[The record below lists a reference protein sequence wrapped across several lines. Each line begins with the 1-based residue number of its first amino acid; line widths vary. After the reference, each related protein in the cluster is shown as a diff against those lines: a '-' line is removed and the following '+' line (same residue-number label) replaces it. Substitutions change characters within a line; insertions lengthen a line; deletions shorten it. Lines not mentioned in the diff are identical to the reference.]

1 LIFISGSLTPVRTAQ
16 LRERWEFIMKKNY
29 SRSTKVLV
37 LLTTLMFVV
46 ANAAPANA
54 ANQTITCYKGTIVK
68 KVTAAKPKC
77 PTGYTTTKPKVTTK
91 PTVPAAAATVAF
103 SGTYKGSLAIVWG
116 DTYLQVT
123 SVTGKGTGN
132 VLGLTDMSGTA
143 AAAPAGLCDSF
154 DAKGS
159 IGGGGNTLNVSFDA
173 SAKGCAEDESAPT
186 TIKITGNAQ
195 ITGGTGKY
203 AGATG
208 TLKVSG
214 VFSVKG
220 GAKETAAFTMDVS
233 GNIKTK

>member
-1 LIFISGSLTPVRTAQ
+1 
-16 LRERWEFIMKKNY
+16 MKKTY
-29 SRSTKVLV
+29 SRKVKVLV
-37 LLTTLMFVV
+37 LLTAFAFLFAQGV
-46 ANAAPANA
+46 PANA
-54 ANQTITCYKGTIVK
+54 ANKTITCYKGTIVK
-68 KVTAAKPKC
+68 KVTAVKPKC
-77 PTGYTTTKPKVTTK
+77 PTGYTTTKPKVTAKPTATTK
-91 PTVPAAAATVAF
+91 PVAGAIVAF
-103 SGTYKGSLAIVWG
+103 SGTYKGTLAIVWG

-123 SVTGKGTGN
+123 SVTAKGTGN
-132 VLGLTDMSGTA
+132 VLGLTDMTGTGS
-143 AAAPAGLCDSF
+143 AAPAGLCDTF
-154 DAKGS
+154 DGKGS
-159 IGGGGNTLNVSFDA
+159 IGGGGNTLNVAFDT

-220 GAKETAAFTMDVS
+220 GSKESAAITMDVS

>member
-1 LIFISGSLTPVRTAQ
+1 
-16 LRERWEFIMKKNY
+16 MKKSY
-29 SRSTKVLV
+29 SRKTKALGLV
-37 LLTTLMFVV
+37 IATAFMLI
-46 ANAAPANA
+46 NAAPANA
-54 ANQTITCYKGTIVK
+54 ANKTITCYKGTIVK

-77 PTGYTTTKPKVTTK
+77 PTGYSTTNPKVTTK
-91 PTVPAAAATVAF
+91 PTSTTKATTPAAAATVAF
-103 SGTYKGSLAIVWG
+103 SGTYEGNLAILWG
-116 DTYLQVT
+116 ATYLQVT

-132 VLGLTDMSGTA
+132 VLGLTDLTGTA
-143 AAAPAGLCDSF
+143 SAAPAGLCDSF

-159 IGGGGNTLNVSFDA
+159 IGGGGNTLNVSFDT

-203 AGATG
+203 VGATG

>member
-1 LIFISGSLTPVRTAQ
+1 MNISNSRTA
-16 LRERWEFIMKKNY
+16 
-29 SRSTKVLV
+29 KVLV
-37 LLTTLMFVV
+37 LFTAAILIL
-46 ANAAPANA
+46 ANAVPANA
-54 ANQTITCYKGTIVK
+54 ATKTITCYKGTIVK
-68 KVTAAKPKC
+68 KVTATNPKC

-91 PTVPAAAATVAF
+91 PAASAPAVSIAF
-103 SGTYKGSLAIVWG
+103 SGSYKGNLAIVWG

-132 VLGLTDMSGTA
+132 VLGLTDLSGTA

-159 IGGGGNTLNVSFDA
+159 IGGGGNTINVSFDT

-203 AGATG
+203 VGATG

-214 VFSVKG
+214 VFNVKG

>member
-1 LIFISGSLTPVRTAQ
+1 MENLMNMQSSRKARIF
-16 LRERWEFIMKKNY
+16 
-29 SRSTKVLV
+29 V
-37 LLTTLMFVV
+37 LLTTALFVF
-46 ANAAPANA
+46 ANAVPANA
-54 ANQTITCYKGTIVK
+54 ATKTITCYKGTVVK

-91 PTVPAAAATVAF
+91 PAAPAAAATVAF
-103 SGTYKGSLAIVWG
+103 SGTYKGNLAIVWG

-132 VLGLTDMSGTA
+132 VLGLTDLSGTA
-143 AAAPAGLCDSF
+143 AAAPAGLCDTF

-159 IGGGGNTLNVSFDA
+159 IGGGGNTLNVSFDT

>member
-1 LIFISGSLTPVRTAQ
+1 
-16 LRERWEFIMKKNY
+16 MKKSY
-29 SRSTKVLV
+29 SRKTKALVLV
-37 LLTTLMFVV
+37 IATAFVLV
-46 ANAAPANA
+46 NGAPANA
-54 ANQTITCYKGTIVK
+54 ANKTITCYKGTIVK

-77 PTGYTTTKPKVTTK
+77 PTGYSTTK
-91 PTVPAAAATVAF
+91 PTTKPTATTKATTPAAPATVAF
-103 SGTYKGSLAIVWG
+103 SGTYKGNLAIVWG

-132 VLGLTDMSGTA
+132 VLGLTDLSGTA

-159 IGGGGNTLNVSFDA
+159 IGGGGNTLNVSFDT

-220 GAKETAAFTMDVS
+220 GAKETAAFTMDVT

>member
-1 LIFISGSLTPVRTAQ
+1 MNMSNSRTA
-16 LRERWEFIMKKNY
+16 
-29 SRSTKVLV
+29 KVLV
-37 LLTTLMFVV
+37 LFTAAILIL
-46 ANAAPANA
+46 ANAVPANA
-54 ANQTITCYKGTIVK
+54 ATKTITCYKGTIVK
-68 KVTAAKPKC
+68 KVTAANPKC

-91 PTVPAAAATVAF
+91 PAASAPAASVAF
-103 SGTYKGSLAIVWG
+103 SGSYKGNLAIVWG

-132 VLGLTDMSGTA
+132 VLGLTDLSGTA

-159 IGGGGNTLNVSFDA
+159 IGGGGNTINVSFDT

-203 AGATG
+203 VGATG

-214 VFSVKG
+214 VFNVKG
-220 GAKETAAFTMDVS
+220 GAKETAAITMDVS

>member
-1 LIFISGSLTPVRTAQ
+1 MENIMNMQSSRKTRIF
-16 LRERWEFIMKKNY
+16 
-29 SRSTKVLV
+29 V
-37 LLTTLMFVV
+37 LLTTALFVF
-46 ANAAPANA
+46 ANAVPANA
-54 ANQTITCYKGTIVK
+54 ATKTKTCYKGTIVK

-91 PTVPAAAATVAF
+91 PAAPAAAATVAF
-103 SGTYKGSLAIVWG
+103 SGTYNGNLAIVWG

-132 VLGLTDMSGTA
+132 VLGLTDLSGTA
-143 AAAPAGLCDSF
+143 AAAPAGLCDTF

-159 IGGGGNTLNVSFDA
+159 IGGGGNTLNVSFDT

>member
-1 LIFISGSLTPVRTAQ
+1 MR
-16 LRERWEFIMKKNY
+16 KNH
-29 SRSTKVLV
+29 SRKAKVLV
-37 LLTTLMFVV
+37 LFTAMAFLFAQGV
-46 ANAAPANA
+46 PANA
-54 ANQTITCYKGTIVK
+54 ANKTITCYKGKLVK

-77 PTGYTTTKPKVTTK
+77 PTGYTTTKPKVTAKPTATATTK
-91 PTVPAAAATVAF
+91 PVADASVAF
-103 SGTYKGSLAIVWG
+103 SGTYKGKLSIVWG

-123 SVTGKGTGN
+123 GVNGTGSGN

-143 AAAPAGLCDSF
+143 AAAPAGICDTF

-159 IGGGGNTLNVSFDA
+159 ISGGGSSINVTFDS

-186 TIKITGNAQ
+186 TIKITGTAT

-208 TLKVSG
+208 VLKVTG
-214 VFSVKG
+214 TFSVKG
-220 GAKETAAFTMDVS
+220 GSKEDAAFTMDVS

>member
-1 LIFISGSLTPVRTAQ
+1 
-16 LRERWEFIMKKNY
+16 MKKTY
-29 SRSTKVLV
+29 SRKVKVLV
-37 LLTTLMFVV
+37 LLTAFTFLF
-46 ANAAPANA
+46 AQGIPANA
-54 ANQTITCYKGTIVK
+54 ASKTITCYKGTIVK

-91 PTVPAAAATVAF
+91 ATATPVAAAIAF
-103 SGTYKGSLAIVWG
+103 SGTYKGTLAIVWG

-123 SVTGKGTGN
+123 SVTAKGTGN
-132 VLGLTDMSGTA
+132 VLGLTDMTGTGS
-143 AAAPAGLCDSF
+143 AAPAGLCDTF
-154 DAKGS
+154 DGKGS
-159 IGGGGNTLNVSFDA
+159 IGGGGNTLNVAFDT

-220 GAKETAAFTMDVS
+220 GSKESAAFTMDVS

>member
-1 LIFISGSLTPVRTAQ
+1 MTKS
-16 LRERWEFIMKKNY
+16 Y
-29 SRSTKVLV
+29 SRKTQVIV
-37 LLTTLMFVV
+37 LLTASMFIFANGAL
-46 ANAAPANA
+46 ANAATK
-54 ANQTITCYKGTIVK
+54 TITCYKGTIVK

-77 PTGYTTTKPKVTTK
+77 PTGYSTTKPKVTAK
-91 PTVPAAAATVAF
+91 PTTPAAAATVAF
-103 SGTYKGSLAIVWG
+103 SGTYKGTLAIIWG

-123 SVTGKGTGN
+123 SVAGKGTGN

-154 DAKGS
+154 DAKGA
-159 IGGGGNTLNVSFDA
+159 IGGGGNTLNVSFDT

-186 TIKITGNAQ
+186 IIKVTGNAQ

>member
-1 LIFISGSLTPVRTAQ
+1 
-16 LRERWEFIMKKNY
+16 MKKTY
-29 SRSTKVLV
+29 SRKVKALV
-37 LLTTLMFVV
+37 LLTAFTFLFAQGV
-46 ANAAPANA
+46 PANA
-54 ANQTITCYKGTIVK
+54 ANKTITCYKGTIVK

-91 PTVPAAAATVAF
+91 PAATTKPVAGATVPF
-103 SGTYKGSLAIVWG
+103 SGTYKGKLSIVWG

-123 SVTGKGTGN
+123 GVNGSGTGN

-143 AAAPAGLCDSF
+143 SAAPAGLCDTF

-159 IGGGGNTLNVSFDA
+159 IAGGGSSLNLTFDS

-186 TIKITGNAQ
+186 TIKITGIAT

-203 AGATG
+203 VGATG
-208 TLKVSG
+208 TLKVTG
-214 VFSVKG
+214 TFSVKG
-220 GAKETAAFTMDVS
+220 GSKEDAAFTMDVS

>member
-1 LIFISGSLTPVRTAQ
+1 MNTHS
-16 LRERWEFIMKKNY
+16 
-29 SRSTKVLV
+29 SRKAKVLV
-37 LLTTLMFVV
+37 LLTALMFVF
-46 ANAAPANA
+46 ANAVPANA
-54 ANQTITCYKGTIVK
+54 ANKTITCYKGTIVK

-91 PTVPAAAATVAF
+91 PAAPAAAATVAF
-103 SGTYKGSLAIVWG
+103 SGTYKGNLAIVWG

-132 VLGLTDMSGTA
+132 VLGLTDLSGTA

-159 IGGGGNTLNVSFDA
+159 IGGGGNTITVAFDT
-173 SAKGCAEDESAPT
+173 SAKGCAEDETAPT

-233 GNIKTK
+233 GSIKTK

>member
-1 LIFISGSLTPVRTAQ
+1 MTKS
-16 LRERWEFIMKKNY
+16 Y
-29 SRSTKVLV
+29 SRKTQVIV
-37 LLTTLMFVV
+37 LLTASMFIF
-46 ANAAPANA
+46 ANGAPANA
-54 ANQTITCYKGTIVK
+54 ATKTITCYKGTIVK

-77 PTGYTTTKPKVTTK
+77 PTGYSTTKPKVSAK
-91 PTVPAAAATVAF
+91 PTTPAAAATVAF
-103 SGTYKGSLAIVWG
+103 SGTYKGTLAIVWG

-159 IGGGGNTLNVSFDA
+159 IGGGGNTLNVSFDT

-186 TIKITGNAQ
+186 TIKVTGNAQ

-208 TLKVSG
+208 ILKVSG

>member
-1 LIFISGSLTPVRTAQ
+1 MTKS
-16 LRERWEFIMKKNY
+16 Y
-29 SRSTKVLV
+29 SRKTQVLV
-37 LLTTLMFVV
+37 LLIAAMFVF
-46 ANAAPANA
+46 ANGVPANA
-54 ANQTITCYKGTIVK
+54 ATKTITCYKGTIVK

-77 PTGYTTTKPKVTTK
+77 PTGYSTIKPKVTAK
-91 PTVPAAAATVAF
+91 PTTPAAAATVAF
-103 SGTYKGSLAIVWG
+103 SGTYKGTLAIIWG

-159 IGGGGNTLNVSFDA
+159 IGGGGNTLSVSFDT

-186 TIKITGNAQ
+186 TIKVTGNAQ

>member
-1 LIFISGSLTPVRTAQ
+1 MT
-16 LRERWEFIMKKNY
+16 KNH
-29 SRSTKVLV
+29 SRKTQVLV
-37 LLTTLMFVV
+37 LLTAAMFVF
-46 ANAAPANA
+46 ANGVPANA
-54 ANQTITCYKGTIVK
+54 ATKTITCYKGTIVK

-77 PTGYTTTKPKVTTK
+77 PTGYSTTKPKVTAK
-91 PTVPAAAATVAF
+91 PTTPAAAATVAF
-103 SGTYKGSLAIVWG
+103 SGTYKGTLAIIWG

-159 IGGGGNTLNVSFDA
+159 IGGGGNTLSVSFDT

-186 TIKITGNAQ
+186 TIKVTGNAQ

-233 GNIKTK
+233 GSIKTK

>member
-1 LIFISGSLTPVRTAQ
+1 
-16 LRERWEFIMKKNY
+16 M
-29 SRSTKVLV
+29 LV
-37 LLTTLMFVV
+37 LLTAAMFVF
-46 ANAAPANA
+46 ANAVPANA
-54 ANQTITCYKGTIVK
+54 ANKTITCYKGTIVK

-91 PTVPAAAATVAF
+91 PVAPAAAASVAF
-103 SGTYKGSLAIVWG
+103 SGTYKGNLAIVWG

-132 VLGLTDMSGTA
+132 VLGLTDLSGTA

-159 IGGGGNTLNVSFDA
+159 IGGGGNTITVAFDT

>member
-1 LIFISGSLTPVRTAQ
+1 
-16 LRERWEFIMKKNY
+16 MKETY
-29 SRSTKVLV
+29 SRKVKVLV
-37 LLTTLMFVV
+37 LLTAFTFLF
-46 ANAAPANA
+46 AQGIPANA
-54 ANQTITCYKGTIVK
+54 ANKTITCYKGTIVK

-91 PTVPAAAATVAF
+91 PAATTKPVAGAIVPF
-103 SGTYKGSLAIVWG
+103 SGTYKGKLSIVWG

-123 SVTGKGTGN
+123 GVNGSGTGN

-143 AAAPAGLCDSF
+143 SAAPAGLCDTF

-159 IGGGGNTLNVSFDA
+159 IGGGGSSINVSFDS

-186 TIKITGNAQ
+186 TIKITGIAT

-203 AGATG
+203 VGATG
-208 TLKVSG
+208 TLKVTG
-214 VFSVKG
+214 TFSVKG
-220 GAKETAAFTMDVS
+220 GSKEDAAFTMDVS

>member
-1 LIFISGSLTPVRTAQ
+1 MT
-16 LRERWEFIMKKNY
+16 KNY
-29 SRSTKVLV
+29 SKKAKVLV
-37 LLTTLMFVV
+37 LLTAIMFIF
-46 ANAAPANA
+46 ANGVPANA
-54 ANQTITCYKGTIVK
+54 ATKSITCYKGTVVK

-91 PTVPAAAATVAF
+91 PAAPAAAATVAF
-103 SGTYKGSLAIVWG
+103 SGTYKGNLAIVWG

-123 SVTGKGTGN
+123 SITGKGTGN
-132 VLGLTDMSGTA
+132 VLGLTDLSGTA
-143 AAAPAGLCDSF
+143 SAAPAGLCDSF

-159 IGGGGNTLNVSFDA
+159 IGGGGNTLTVAFDT

-214 VFSVKG
+214 IFSVKG

>member
-1 LIFISGSLTPVRTAQ
+1 MRKNSSHKAKMLII
-16 LRERWEFIMKKNY
+16 
-29 SRSTKVLV
+29 
-37 LLTTLMFVV
+37 LTTLAFLS
-46 ANAAPANA
+46 AQSAPANA
-54 ANQTITCYKGTIVK
+54 ATKTISCYKGTAVK
-68 KVTAAKPKC
+68 KVTAVKPIC
-77 PTGYTTTKPKVTTK
+77 PKGYTPTKPKVTTK
-91 PTVPAAAATVAF
+91 PAGTTKPVAGAIVAF
-103 SGTYKGSLAIVWG
+103 SGTYKGTLAIVWG

-123 SVTGKGTGN
+123 SVTAKGTGN
-132 VLGLTDMSGTA
+132 VLGLTDMTGTGS
-143 AAAPAGLCDSF
+143 AAPAGLCDTF
-154 DAKGS
+154 DGKGS
-159 IGGGGNTLNVSFDA
+159 IGGGGNTLNVAFDT

-220 GAKETAAFTMDVS
+220 GSKESAAFTMDVS

>member
-1 LIFISGSLTPVRTAQ
+1 MNTNS
-16 LRERWEFIMKKNY
+16 
-29 SRSTKVLV
+29 SRKAKLLV
-37 LLTTLMFVV
+37 LLTAIMFIF
-46 ANAAPANA
+46 ANAVPANA
-54 ANQTITCYKGTIVK
+54 ANKTITCYKGTIVK

-91 PTVPAAAATVAF
+91 PAAPAAAATVPF
-103 SGTYKGSLAIVWG
+103 SGTYKGNLAIVWG

-123 SVTGKGTGN
+123 SITGKGTGN
-132 VLGLTDMSGTA
+132 VLGLTDLSGTA
-143 AAAPAGLCDSF
+143 SAAPAGLCDSF

-159 IGGGGNTLNVSFDA
+159 IGGGGNTLTVAFDT

-203 AGATG
+203 VGATG

>member
-1 LIFISGSLTPVRTAQ
+1 
-16 LRERWEFIMKKNY
+16 MKQNY
-29 SRSTKVLV
+29 SRKAKALV
-37 LLTTLMFVV
+37 LFTAFTFLFAQGV
-46 ANAAPANA
+46 PANA
-54 ANQTITCYKGTIVK
+54 VNKTITCYKGTTVK

-77 PTGYTTTKPKVTTK
+77 PTGYTTTKPAATTK
-91 PTVPAAAATVAF
+91 PATTTKPAAGATVAF
-103 SGTYKGSLAIVWG
+103 SGTYKGKLSIVWG

-123 SVTGKGTGN
+123 GVNGTGTGN

-143 AAAPAGLCDSF
+143 AAAPAGICDTF

-159 IGGGGNTLNVSFDA
+159 ISGGGSSLNVSFDS

-186 TIKITGNAQ
+186 TIKITGTAT

-208 TLKVSG
+208 TLKVTG
-214 VFSVKG
+214 TFSVKG
-220 GAKETAAFTMDVS
+220 GSKEDAAFTMDVS

>member
-1 LIFISGSLTPVRTAQ
+1 V
-16 LRERWEFIMKKNY
+16 
-29 SRSTKVLV
+29 
-37 LLTTLMFVV
+37 
-46 ANAAPANA
+46 
-54 ANQTITCYKGTIVK
+54 VK

-91 PTVPAAAATVAF
+91 PAAPAAAATVAF
-103 SGTYKGSLAIVWG
+103 SGTYKGNLAIVWG

-132 VLGLTDMSGTA
+132 VLGLTDLSGTA

-159 IGGGGNTLNVSFDA
+159 IGGGGNTLNVSFDT

-195 ITGGTGKY
+195 IIGGTGKY